1 MASTSSLAHDIM
13 TDASVKV
20 SETTRDTVSAVRRS
34 GPVQNYIM
42 PAFNYTRQRYQSSG
56 PLVKITLMTFAAL
69 SAIPLACFTGFM
81 GVVTLGCLIVGGI
94 AFTIVEVW
102 INFFVFFV
110 DLLVFMFSVNLI
122 PVN

>member
-13 TDASVKV
+13 TDTSLKV

-34 GPVQNYIM
+34 GLVQNYIM
-42 PAFNYTRQRYQSSG
+42 PTFNYTRQKYQSSG
-56 PLVKITLMTFAAL
+56 SLVKITLMTFAAL

-94 AFTIVEVW
+94 GFTIVEVW
-102 INFFVFFV
+102 VNLFVFFV
-110 DLLVFMFSVNLI
+110 DFLTSLFSVNLI
-122 PVN
+122 PVK